1 MSQDLIKAERAALI
15 QAVKALY
22 IPLSLF
28 IACVISAGGMY
39 MVLYTEDKSPGYAFL
54 GIALTI
60 IISAFI
66 ALIRFQNS
74 YRAKG
79 LVGRAEATGEP
90 EITDIEDGQS
100 AESAALSAETDKVGG
115 EKVTEQKAKENA
127 TKPERATSSVR

>member
-1 MSQDLIKAERAALI
+1 MSQELVKAERAALI

-54 GIALTI
+54 AVAFTI
-60 IISAFI
+60 IISAFV
-66 ALIRFQNS
+66 ALIRFQNN

-79 LVGRAEATGEP
+79 LLGREGAAQQGEVCDSEDAEAT
-90 EITDIEDGQS
+90 
-100 AESAALSAETDKVGG
+100 AE
-115 EKVTEQKAKENA
+115 Q
-127 TKPERATSSVR
+127 ERAAISAR